1 MVSQR
6 GSQCS
11 VQIVCNDVYI
21 DEKYVKSSR
30 NIDLVMC
37 REHIFLRYK
46 IANFVDI
53 RVIII
58 IFSFRVIMIN
68 ILLLFFLFN

>member
-37 REHIFLRYK
+37 REHMFLRYK

-68 ILLLFFLFN
+68 ILLFFFFI